1 MSAFD
6 PKRTLR
12 SRFHTRVLSSPGVL
26 ASSRAVFA
34 SPRPLR
40 LASFIAA
47 GQRGLTVTTA
57 SPLTYIKRPPRLSS
71 IYSVGLGASHA
82 DQVSS
87 VRTFALAIAT
97 VVLLSAP
104 VAMAQQ
110 RSAGVCV
117 ADIKAK
123 CAGVEPGEG
132 RIIACVKT
140 HAAEFSEPCK
150 ARLARVAEIT
160 KACAADIKENCAD
173 KEKSRGKVRA
183 CIQKIIGNIKSDQCK
198 EALAQAVAGKK

>member
-1 MSAFD
+1 MM
-6 PKRTLR
+6 K
-12 SRFHTRVLSSPGVL
+12 
-26 ASSRAVFA
+26 
-34 SPRPLR
+34 
-40 LASFIAA
+40 
-47 GQRGLTVTTA
+47 
-57 SPLTYIKRPPRLSS
+57 S
-71 IYSVGLGASHA
+71 IM
-82 DQVSS
+82 
-87 VRTFALAIAT
+87 AIAT

-173 KEKSRGKVRA
+173 KEKSRGKIRA